1 MELQQIK
8 YFLAVVD
15 FGTFM
20 AAADRVHVSQPTL
33 SAGIRKLELSVDA
46 RLFNRGSRLA
56 TLTSAGELFLQHVRP
71 AYNQLLSVKSKL
83 SKEQLRVNLGILNS
97 ISIDHISEI
106 IRIYRT
112 TNPHILVEITVSN
125 DEDLFKM
132 LKDKKLDMVFTGNP
146 NDSHLFKSL
155 FNEHLMVVVPRQHP
169 FSIAKAMELK
179 RLSGAAFIERT
190 KCESWEVVHKE
201 FQKQGIVP
209 EVVCQAES
217 DDSVLSLVAAGLGVS
232 IMPARNTPYDVTFVP
247 IKDLSVERKI
257 GVAITSL
264 NLEKHVQFF
273 YEAVLKKFSIL
284 Q

>member
-97 ISIDHISEI
+97 IPIDHISEI
-106 IRIYRT
+106 IRIYRI
-112 TNPHILVEITVSN
+112 TNPHILVEIIVAH

-132 LKDKKLDMVFTGNP
+132 LKGKKLDMVFTDNP
-146 NDSHLFKSL
+146 KNSYLFEPL
-155 FNEHLMVVVPRQHP
+155 FNEHLMVVVPRQHS
-169 FSIAKAMELK
+169 FSVAKKMELK
-179 RLSGAAFIERT
+179 QLNGAAFIERT
-190 KCESWEVVHKE
+190 KCESWEVVHNE
-201 FQKQGIVP
+201 FQKQDIAP

-232 IMPARNTPYDVTFVP
+232 IMPARNTPYDVIFVP
-247 IKDLSVERKI
+247 IKDLSIERKI
-257 GVAITSL
+257 GVAIASL
-264 NLEKHVQFF
+264 NPEKHIQLF
-273 YEAVLKKFSIL
+273 YEAVLKKFGIL
-284 Q
+284 R